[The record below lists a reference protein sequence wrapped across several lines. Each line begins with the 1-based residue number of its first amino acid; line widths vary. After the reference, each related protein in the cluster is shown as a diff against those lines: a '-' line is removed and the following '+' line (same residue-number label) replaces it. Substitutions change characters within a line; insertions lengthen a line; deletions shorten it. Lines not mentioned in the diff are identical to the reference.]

1 MNSTAKSYRCYSK
14 TTTYITSKS
23 RRTILERKEWL
34 KDRAGPSGR
43 LCTDR
48 VEILTSGLPNF
59 TEHLWAERITIRP
72 TVGYSPYYLVN
83 GHEPLLP
90 CDAFVLTFAYTAK
103 PMSHEELLA
112 SRIQLL
118 DHKRVNEA
126 IPYQNVAQSR
136 FKAAHRWNLERLR
149 TMLEE
154 DHQPGTLVITR
165 NSPIETS
172 HSRKH
177 QGSDG
182 STKAYSRRQLHPS
195 GIERRNISTEI
206 RGYSG
211 EAVSHPRRIDISS
224 TSPWQALRQRAPETP
239 QEPESQDEA
248 SVDNDESEQDV
259 THEAIGVAILC
270 ILCLKGWIMTPLNST
285 PHRFATI
292 TPLRNGSR
300 LGYRRPS
307 MGAKHAYR

>member
-1 MNSTAKSYRCYSK
+1 
-14 TTTYITSKS
+14 
-23 RRTILERKEWL
+23 
-34 KDRAGPSGR
+34 
-43 LCTDR
+43 
-48 VEILTSGLPNF
+48 
-59 TEHLWAERITIRP
+59 
-72 TVGYSPYYLVN
+72 
-83 GHEPLLP
+83 
-90 CDAFVLTFAYTAK
+90 
-103 PMSHEELLA
+103 MSHEELLA

-224 TSPWQALRQRAPETP
+224 TSPFQRYSIVAGFE
-239 QEPESQDEA
+239 
-248 SVDNDESEQDV
+248 
-259 THEAIGVAILC
+259 VAILC